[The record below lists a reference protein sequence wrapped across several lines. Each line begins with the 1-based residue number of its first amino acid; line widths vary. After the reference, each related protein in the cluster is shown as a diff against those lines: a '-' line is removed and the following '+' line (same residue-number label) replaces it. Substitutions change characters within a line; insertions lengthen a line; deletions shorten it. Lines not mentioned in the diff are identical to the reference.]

1 MAEDAAP
8 PETLHHHSEMDGE
21 GPNGGLQP
29 LRVANHLNLGKKKKK
44 WREKTNL
51 STVIYSTQL

>member
-44 WREKTNL
+44 HEGKRQTF
-51 STVIYSTQL
+51 QQ